1 MNAVLPLGDLG
12 LVNVVLENSVNCLTR
27 IMSLA
32 PPKGQPRG
40 CQARSSLVPRLELQN
55 KSLHNTRNY
64 DFNYKATDAAAMP
77 NKSSFCVVSC
87 PGFGHRANDVVPH
100 ESCCMHTR
108 FYCLIFF
115 LTLTLSHFCFVS
127 VVTRETNCL
136 SFSWLLFAGHESLVF
151 QIVICTTCHP

>member
-40 CQARSSLVPRLELQN
+40 CQARSSFVPPLELQN

-64 DFNYKATDAAAMP
+64 DFN
-77 NKSSFCVVSC
+77 
-87 PGFGHRANDVVPH
+87 
-100 ESCCMHTR
+100 
-108 FYCLIFF
+108 
-115 LTLTLSHFCFVS
+115 
-127 VVTRETNCL
+127 
-136 SFSWLLFAGHESLVF
+136 
-151 QIVICTTCHP
+151 